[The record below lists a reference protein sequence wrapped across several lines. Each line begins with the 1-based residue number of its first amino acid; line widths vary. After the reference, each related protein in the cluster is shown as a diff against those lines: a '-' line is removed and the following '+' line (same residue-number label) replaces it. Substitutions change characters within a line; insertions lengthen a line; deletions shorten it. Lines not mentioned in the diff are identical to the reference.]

1 MANIVCKLIEVPSG
15 NEVELEDLNVD
26 GREHGRFMARQL
38 IEELDQ
44 LDEDDPENG
53 ETE

>member
-1 MANIVCKLIEVPSG
+1 MANIVCKLIEVPG
-15 NEVELEDLNVD
+15 GKEVELEDLTAD

-38 IEELDQ
+38 IAELDQ

-53 ETE
+53 EPD